1 MRFDNTSGRLTPI
14 FSFTTHTSTM
24 SSLAQDHLPN
34 PGKYLTFV
42 LEKEH
47 YSVPVLKVREI
58 MRLCPITPVP
68 RMPAFIQGVI
78 NLRGKIVP
86 VIDLRERFGLPKAAD
101 MERACVVVVQFATS
115 EGGQQWMGMVVDS
128 VEEVSHFAT
137 DDLELP
143 PDFGGDLDTRFITG
157 LAKSKEAVKTLLDLD
172 RLLNLEG
179 PLDVQAL
186 VASSSA
192 QNHFHHA

>member
-1 MRFDNTSGRLTPI
+1 MPFGGTCGSLSFIFPLT
-14 FSFTTHTSTM
+14 TYTSTM
-24 SSLAQDHLPN
+24 SSLAQDHLPD
-34 PGKYLTFV
+34 PGKYLTFA
-42 LEKEH
+42 LENEH

-101 MERACVVVVQFATS
+101 TERTCVVVVQFATS
-115 EGGQQWMGMVVDS
+115 EGGQQWMGMVVDA
-128 VEEVSHFAT
+128 VEEVSHFT
-137 DDLELP
+137 QDDLALP

-157 LAKSKEAVKTLLDLD
+157 MAKAKDTVKTLLDLD
-172 RLLNLEG
+172 RLLNLDG
-179 PLDVQAL
+179 PLDWQAM

>member
-1 MRFDNTSGRLTPI
+1 MI
-14 FSFTTHTSTM
+14 
-24 SSLAQDHLPN
+24 SLANENLPD

-86 VIDLRERFGLPKAAD
+86 VIDLRERFGLPKASD
-101 MERACVVVVQFATS
+101 TERACVVVVQFAKS
-115 EGGQQWMGMVVDS
+115 EGGQQWMGMVVDA
-128 VEEVSHFAT
+128 VEEVSHFT
-137 DDLELP
+137 QTDLELP

-157 LAKSKEAVKTLLDLD
+157 MAKAKDAVKTLLDLD

-179 PLDVQAL
+179 PLDWQAM

-192 QNHFHHA
+192 RTSLQNA